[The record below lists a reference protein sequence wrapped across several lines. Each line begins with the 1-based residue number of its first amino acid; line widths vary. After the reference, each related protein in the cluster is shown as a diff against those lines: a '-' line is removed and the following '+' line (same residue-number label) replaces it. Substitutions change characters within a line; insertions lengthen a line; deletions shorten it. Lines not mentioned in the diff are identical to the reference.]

1 MGIQLNTDEIAMVN
15 ETWLKLMKT
24 PKESGVLL
32 FINLFKAYPDYKN
45 LFIKLER
52 ISMED
57 LASSRQMK
65 AHGVTHLRF
74 SSRAFAT
81 SGFPHHVSLDGPL
94 VYSHFSSVDLTQN
107 LWIVFL
113 DTCGGVLGDSFS
125 EAEAAAWKKMFAIM
139 EKYIF
144 KGLQQDD

>member
-65 AHGVTHLRF
+65 AHGVTVMNSLCHG
-74 SSRAFAT
+74 SKSR
-81 SGFPHHVSLDGPL
+81 
-94 VYSHFSSVDLTQN
+94 
-107 LWIVFL
+107 
-113 DTCGGVLGDSFS
+113 
-125 EAEAAAWKKMFAIM
+125 
-139 EKYIF
+139 
-144 KGLQQDD
+144 